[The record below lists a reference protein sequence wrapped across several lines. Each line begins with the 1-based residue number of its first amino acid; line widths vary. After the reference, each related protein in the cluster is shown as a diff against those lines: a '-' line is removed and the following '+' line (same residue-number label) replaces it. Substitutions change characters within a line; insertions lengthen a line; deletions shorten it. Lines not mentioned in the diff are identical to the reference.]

1 MSDKVFK
8 EPLFSII
15 TPTYNHEFFIK
26 DCIESVLSQIY
37 KNWEL
42 IIVDD
47 GSTDNTFSI
56 AKKYMYKY
64 PNIRV
69 FQQVNKGPFR
79 LDETYNFALSKSNGE
94 YIAIL
99 EGDDSW
105 LENKLVIQNKAFISN
120 PDAILSW
127 GKVNFIAGDSN
138 KIIKT
143 LPVDSFDYYNNK
155 PFPIILHSLYFNNFI
170 PAVSIIIKKESLLEI
185 GGFKSLE
192 GLPLVDYPTLLELAL
207 LGEFCFIDKI
217 LANWRIYSTQVTK
230 RFTMD
235 IRIGLYNSGKAHYL
249 KNRHNSL
256 LDTFNWDDV
265 EINYKNEL
273 IISYSRSGRYSLI
286 RKEFSDARK
295 DYYKSISIGGFTNVV
310 WKLRSLVGILFS
322 FFKLDVEGLSKILG
336 KVSYK

>member
-1 MSDKVFK
+1 MLNEDLK
-8 EPLFSII
+8 EPLYSII
-15 TPTYNHEFFIK
+15 TPTYNHEFFIE
-26 DCIESVLSQIY
+26 DCIESVLNQTY

-56 AKKYMYKY
+56 AKKYMDKY

-69 FQQVNKGPFR
+69 FQQINKGPFR
-79 LDETYNFALSKSNGE
+79 LVETYNFALSKSKGE

-105 LENKLVIQNKAFISN
+105 VKNKLFVQNQAFIFN
-120 PDAILSW
+120 PAAILSW
-127 GKVNFIAGDSN
+127 GKVNFISCDSN

-143 LPVDSFDYYNNK
+143 RPIESFDYYNNK

-170 PAVSIIIKKESLLEI
+170 PAVSIIIKKEPLLEI
-185 GGFKSLE
+185 GGFKSIE

-207 LGEFCFIDKI
+207 LGEFCFIDKC

-230 RFTMD
+230 RFTVD
-235 IRIGLYNSGKAHYL
+235 IRKGLYKVGKAHYL
-249 KNRHNSL
+249 KNRYNSL
-256 LDTFNWDDV
+256 LQTFNWDDV
-265 EINYKNEL
+265 EIYYKKEL
-273 IISYSRSGRYSLI
+273 IMSYSRSGRYSLI
-286 RKEFSDARK
+286 RNQFSDARK
-295 DYYKSISIGGFTNVV
+295 DYYKSISTGGFSNIV

-322 FFKLDVEGLSKILG
+322 LFRLDVEGLAKLLG